1 MSPWWL
7 VPLAYLAGS
16 IPWGLLTVRVLKN
29 VDVRDYGSRKT
40 GMTNVLRTAGKGP
53 AALVMAADTG
63 KGVLMVVA
71 VRVMTDDAAV
81 HAAVAGAV
89 LAGHIWPVFAGF
101 RGGRGIAPG
110 MGAAAALD
118 PWSALAGMGLFVPVV
133 FTTRYVSLGSI
144 IGVLTVFVFFVTAAA
159 VKIHPAAY
167 LAYVAPGTAVIL
179 WMHQDNMRRLL
190 KGTERRVGKRAQ

>member
-40 GMTNVLRTAGKGP
+40 GVTNVLRTAGKVP
-53 AALVMAADTG
+53 AILVLAADTG

-71 VRVMTDDAAV
+71 VRLMTDDAAV
-81 HAAVAGAV
+81 HAAVTGAV
-89 LAGHIWPVFAGF
+89 LVGHIWPVFAGF

-110 MGAAAALD
+110 MGTTAALD
-118 PWSALAGMGLFVPVV
+118 PWSALAGVSLFVPVV
-133 FTTRYVSLGSI
+133 LTTRYVSLGSI
-144 IGVLTVFVFFVTAAA
+144 IAVLVIVVFFVTTAAA
-159 VKIHPAAY
+159 KVHPAAY
-167 LAYVAPGTAVIL
+167 LTYVVPGAVLVL
-179 WMHQDNMRRLL
+179 WMHRDNIRRLL
-190 KGTERRVGKRAQ
+190 KGTERRFGERAQ